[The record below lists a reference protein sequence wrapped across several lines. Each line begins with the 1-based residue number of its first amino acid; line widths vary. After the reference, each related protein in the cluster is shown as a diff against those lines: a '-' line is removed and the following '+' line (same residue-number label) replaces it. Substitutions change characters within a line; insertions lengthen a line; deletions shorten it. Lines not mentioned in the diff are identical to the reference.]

1 MMARLSVCLIMA
13 LVGAL
18 VFLAGCNSGE
28 EGVKSGDDPNSAA
41 VANTDVSN
49 LPGASERGD
58 VGGNRGGT
66 TMAPGAGRAPVAE
79 GGDLIP
85 PKTGN

>member
-1 MMARLSVCLIMA
+1 MKKIALLLLFGSLGVLA
-13 LVGAL
+13 LVA
-18 VFLAGCNSGE
+18 CNSGE
-28 EGVKSGDDPNSAA
+28 EAPKSGDDPNSAA
-41 VANTDVSN
+41 VANTDPST

-58 VGGNRGGT
+58 AGGNRGGN
-66 TMAPGAGRAPVAE
+66 TMPEGAGRAPVAE